1 MNEALEAFIWIVIL
15 VFFHEWPLV
24 PQAWYNESQLR
35 SNSIFLWSSICN
47 FGQAFSCVEMFAGDG
62 NVSKSMRYGGMVA
75 CAALD
80 IRYSKDL
87 MRVHQQNA
95 FDLGSPAGLA

>member
-1 MNEALEAFIWIVIL
+1 
-15 VFFHEWPLV
+15 
-24 PQAWYNESQLR
+24 
-35 SNSIFLWSSICN
+35 
-47 FGQAFSCVEMFAGDG
+47 MFAGDG